1 MFLAAGHRARE
12 NSRLEKWPRALPLHP
27 PQLLQATPTLAAAEI
42 RSLKPGA
49 RVFEKKSSLFFLSTP
64 GQALANIEAR
74 KQAEDEFNK
83 GKRKEE
89 KSKAL

>member
-1 MFLAAGHRARE
+1 MATRPSAAPATT
-12 NSRLEKWPRALPLHP
+12 P
-27 PQLLQATPTLAAAEI
+27 PAGEDADIVAAAEI

-83 GKRKEE
+83 GKRRDETFTT
-89 KSKAL
+89 